1 MTPNE
6 GSRMIDGTELEK
18 LNSFRYNASY
28 MTQFLLLMKRIH
40 LTYWRTP
47 NYSVVRHFIC
57 LLIALIFGSAY
68 PQQEYSTYIAVL
80 SRSAVI
86 YFTALACGILSMFLV
101 GPVLFPERPAFY
113 REQQSRMYA
122 VWVYVLTLVL
132 VEIPYLLLASL
143 SFTLP
148 FFYIVGFNYIG
159 NTTERFFWYWFYNFL
174 YQGTL
179 LFVSEFL
186 ISLTPNPQTAQLLG
200 GLFNTLNSLFAG
212 FLIAEQNMPTFWL
225 FMYWLN
231 PLHYAFEG
239 LTLTQFNDD
248 TTLISTLTGDITTAE
263 DYIFNVRFTTWSYDH
278 VGYDVLAL
286 CLYISICIIGMYLC
300 LTYIRHDKR

>member
-6 GSRMIDGTELEK
+6 GSRMIDDAELER
-18 LNSFRYNASY
+18 LNSFRYNASF
-28 MTQFLLLMKRIH
+28 MTQFVLLLKRIH

-122 VWVYVLTLVL
+122 VWVYVLTLVFIEVRNFL
-132 VEIPYLLLASL
+132 FSPDVTRFIQISTDNIDSL
-143 SFTLP
+143 SSP
-148 FFYIVGFNYIG
+148 S
-159 NTTERFFWYWFYNFL
+159 
-174 YQGTL
+174 
-179 LFVSEFL
+179 LFVFH
-186 ISLTPNPQTAQLLG
+186 ITILLYCW
-200 GLFNTLNSLFAG
+200 
-212 FLIAEQNMPTFWL
+212 I
-225 FMYWLN
+225 
-231 PLHYAFEG
+231 
-239 LTLTQFNDD
+239 
-248 TTLISTLTGDITTAE
+248 
-263 DYIFNVRFTTWSYDH
+263 
-278 VGYDVLAL
+278 
-286 CLYISICIIGMYLC
+286 
-300 LTYIRHDKR
+300 